1 MTFSTV
7 EQTYEDMG
15 VIADITVN
23 PSLGGEIIPSV
34 SIDRIIAQRNGGIAL
49 FMEGMA
55 QIHAAAKQLAEA
67 ANKDYLCGFSD
78 VVKLALD
85 WLGKPEKYGD
95 AVAKLI
101 DRKVWDRLL
110 SDTGMYTLMSSKQRD
125 EWDRQLNSKDCPEVT
140 FDTVLATFKQLNAD
154 KAATF
159 EQGVI
164 DVFRSLSWDYKSNS
178 PCRLGKKIIVERFL
192 NTWRNGHSSFT
203 WEGQQLL
210 DDLARP
216 FYLLDGKNVPDFRAG
231 EGQKYA
237 DFFRTGNKISELCD
251 LEYFTV
257 KGFAKGTGHIVFKRP
272 DLVNEIN
279 DIVARQFP
287 GMLPSRL

>member
-34 SIDRIIAQRNGGIAL
+34 SIDRIIAQRNGGIAQ

-85 WLGKPEKYGD
+85 WRGKPEKYGD

-101 DRKVWDRLL
+101 DRKVWGRLL

-140 FDTVLATFKQLNAD
+140 LDTVLATFKQLNAD

-164 DVFRSLSWDYKSNS
+164 DVFR
-178 PCRLGKKIIVERFL
+178 
-192 NTWRNGHSSFT
+192 
-203 WEGQQLL
+203 
-210 DDLARP
+210 
-216 FYLLDGKNVPDFRAG
+216 
-231 EGQKYA
+231 
-237 DFFRTGNKISELCD
+237 
-251 LEYFTV
+251 
-257 KGFAKGTGHIVFKRP
+257 
-272 DLVNEIN
+272 
-279 DIVARQFP
+279 
-287 GMLPSRL
+287 